1 MSLES
6 CPAPV
11 TVNRPMLKAG
21 LRQAWRAPGLLQF
34 GLDPERAVVIEGVDA
49 PLAGFLAG
57 LDGSL
62 DAKGALALAQR
73 SGIDADRAR
82 AAIEVLAEAGLLADA
97 GSAADAP
104 APLPLMDRDRLAP
117 DLRASALGRQSPSA
131 GPAAFRARRHALV
144 AVVGAGRVGA
154 GIAALLGAS
163 GVGMLVIADDEPAL
177 ASDITPFGLTAHD
190 IGRPRFDG
198 ARRLLAGAAPSTRV
212 LSRIGSRPDLVVLAP
227 DEEADRACL
236 IRLVS
241 EGVPHLLAS
250 VSEAAGTVGPFVV
263 PGETACLHCIDLH
276 RSDLDPAW
284 PALLAQTVVPGPAP
298 ASEVALAGLVASLA
312 VLHVTTF
319 LIGER
324 STSMGGTLTISS
336 DGRVRRRTWRPHPG
350 CGCRFEHLAVP
361 PAADPERGKQD

>member
-1 MSLES
+1 MSPKS
-6 CPAPV
+6 CPAPA
-11 TVNRPMLKAG
+11 TVSRPLLKAG

-34 GLDPERAVVIEGVDA
+34 GLDPERAVVIEGVDSL
-49 PLAGFLAG
+49 LAGFLVS

-62 DAKGALALAQR
+62 DEQGALQLAQR
-73 SGIDADRAR
+73 TGVDTDRAR
-82 AAIEVLAEAGLLADA
+82 AALDVLAEAGLLADA
-97 GSAADAP
+97 GCADSP
-104 APLPLMDRDRLAP
+104 TSLSLMERDRMAP
-117 DLRASALGRQSPSA
+117 DLRASALGRPSPSA
-131 GPAAFRARRHALV
+131 GPDAIHARRHALV
-144 AVVGAGRVGA
+144 AVIGAGRVGT
-154 GIAALLGAS
+154 GVAALLGAA

-177 ASDITPFGLTAHD
+177 ASDITPFGLSAHD
-190 IGRPRFDG
+190 IGRPRFYG
-198 ARRLLAGAAPSTRV
+198 ARRVLAGAAPSTRV

-227 DEEADRACL
+227 EEEADRASV

-298 ASEVALAGLVASLA
+298 ASDVALAGVVASLA

-319 LIGER
+319 LTGDR
-324 STSMGGTLTISS
+324 PSSMGGTLTIGL
-336 DGRVRRRTWRPHPG
+336 DGSMRRRTWPPHPG
-350 CGCRFEHLAVP
+350 CGCRFEHLAER
-361 PAADPERGKQD
+361 AAGNPESGKET